1 MPPKSLRWAKS
12 KHNRAKLSFSL
23 LFGARP
29 SSSLFGAPSVRD
41 PHPCARFA
49 SLRAICILASH
60 LYPCEPSASLCP
72 IRIPAHDLHSLR
84 AMCIL
89 ALRQL
94 RALSALQSSAGGTTQ
109 LSPALQRWVCRQTKP
124 SVP

>member
-72 IRIPAHDLHSLR
+72 IRIPAHDLHSLAR
-84 AMCIL
+84 DVHPCASSVARVEC
-89 ALRQL
+89 
-94 RALSALQSSAGGTTQ
+94 SAIKCRRHY
-109 LSPALQRWVCRQTKP
+109 PA
-124 SVP
+124 